1 MRKMGKKED
10 TFTTKIIAMR
20 TDETIKRRKWSMED
34 DEKLISLFFQ
44 GIGISYIAIRMH
56 RTEAAVFHRTQKLK
70 LYPKK
75 TKKRAE

>member
-1 MRKMGKKED
+1 MEKKEN
-10 TFTTKIIAMR
+10 TFTAKINAMR
-20 TDETIKRRKWSMED
+20 TDETIKRRKWSLED
-34 DEKLISLFFQ
+34 DEKLMTLFYQ
-44 GIGISYIAIRMH
+44 GIGISYIAIWMH